1 MLKNLMKD
9 KHSLLL
15 VVLLVIFIVVDVK
28 IPEAVSN
35 IVDTTVGKAVV
46 VLASLSLFGVN
57 VLAGVFGI
65 VAGYLLIQRSSK
77 QENEKLYMPGETNK
91 TKYLSSVNSFPVT
104 VEEEVIASMLP
115 MASPDISEP
124 EYKPTLNK
132 LHNATKL

>member
-28 IPEAVSN
+28 IPEAASN

-91 TKYLSSVNSFPVT
+91 TKYLSSVSPV
-104 VEEEVIASMLP
+104 IKS
-115 MASPDISEP
+115 II
-124 EYKPTLNK
+124 
-132 LHNATKL
+132 